1 MAMPYLDEL
10 RESLKLEAG
19 DVIMEDWYE
28 DLVNYLEKIEKEGA
42 VDYVGYIH
50 SHLIPDK
57 DALYNV
63 GVHNSK
69 LKQVHSVYG
78 YFSNVKADTMNA
90 TNVQSDDITTNEIN
104 ANKGNFTEDLRL
116 QGKRVLKD
124 EDPIHIASFYEYAK
138 SQVEQAIKDALLN
151 LSIPTKIEEK
161 KVVDVYS
168 FYDYAKNQI
177 EQTIKDVLLNLGIPP
192 RPHLLGYQVDY
203 YAPAMADIFP
213 QDLNVQFDGRVRIK
227 VVGNVDF
234 YAYMKFK
241 PNVAPIEIVAWL
253 NDGKPIKANTWKEMD
268 FTVNKD
274 DKVNVKVVPTTKI
287 TILIYNIPQA

>member
-1 MAMPYLDEL
+1 MPYLDEL
-10 RESLKLEAG
+10 RERLRLEAG

-42 VDYVGYIH
+42 VDYIGYIH

-63 GVHNSK
+63 GIHNSK

-78 YFSNVKADTMNA
+78 YFSNIKADTMNA

-104 ANKGNFTEDLRL
+104 ANKGNFSEDLRL

-138 SQVEQAIKDALLN
+138 SQVEQAIREA
-151 LSIPTKIEEK
+151 
-161 KVVDVYS
+161 
-168 FYDYAKNQI
+168 
-177 EQTIKDVLLNLGIPP
+177 LLNLGIPP
-192 RPHLLGYQVDY
+192 KPHLLGYQVDY

-241 PNVAPIEIVAWL
+241 PNVAPIEIIAWL
-253 NDGKPIKANTWKEMD
+253 NDGRPIKANTWKEMD

-287 TILIYNIPQA
+287 TILVYNIPQA

>member
-1 MAMPYLDEL
+1 MPYLDEL

-19 DVIMEDWYE
+19 DVIIEDWYD
-28 DLVNYLEKIEKEGA
+28 DLVNYLEKIEKKGA

-57 DALYNV
+57 DALYNI
-63 GVHNSK
+63 GVHDFR

-78 YFSNVKADTMNA
+78 NFSN
-90 TNVQSDDITTNEIN
+90 IN
-104 ANKGNFTEDLRL
+104 ANKGNFSEDLRL

-138 SQVEQAIKDALLN
+138 FQVEQAIKDALLN

-161 KVVDVYS
+161 KLVDVYS
-168 FYDYAKNQI
+168 LYDYAKNQI
-177 EQTIKDVLLNLGIPP
+177 EQAIKDALLNLGIPP
-192 RPHLLGYQVDY
+192 KPHLLGYQVDY

-213 QDLNVQFDGRVRIK
+213 QDLNVQYDGRVRIK